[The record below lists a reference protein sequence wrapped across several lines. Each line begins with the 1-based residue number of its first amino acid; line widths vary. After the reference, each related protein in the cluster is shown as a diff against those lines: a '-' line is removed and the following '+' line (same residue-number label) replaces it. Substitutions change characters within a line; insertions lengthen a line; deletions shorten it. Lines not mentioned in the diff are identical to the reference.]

1 MICREVKGAE
11 FMGQTLL
18 KNGYIVTMN
27 ETEQVYDGGSVLVQ
41 DDKILAAGKVDP
53 KLVAP
58 DDS

>member
-1 MICREVKGAE
+1 
-11 FMGQTLL
+11 MGQTLL

-41 DDKILAAGKVDP
+41 DDKILAVGKVAP

-58 DDS
+58 DAEVIELNGRYRCV